1 MPFTAVCDWIE
12 TCNYRCNPDINV
24 RALKM
29 DDSTY
34 DEFSARWRV
43 QRMKEIIRAL
53 FRDQAFQPSERLW
66 EAFADIPRLAAVD
79 LLNDIVN
86 NKTFQVQHG
95 SQSGYIRYCNG
106 YYLFQPNVYA
116 DLTIPLA
123 IRIASFPVK
132 RDLYTPVEYKIPEME
147 EEIHD
152 DQSLELVEA
161 FWGAV
166 LRWSSYLST
175 SVRYAKPPNEIE
187 QYRVEI
193 SRDDMDLLKL
203 YLENIEMI
211 EWFHTSFQAS
221 TQKNPESFRKAVLC
235 YFWDEWLTLEEQKYL
250 VYSIEIDVRDCVRDH
265 QYGIGRLIVNRF
277 MDPKTGHL
285 QYLCNGEECTRA
297 IKDEVIRD
305 EAEPIKSF
313 ATNVNTTGS
322 IYGIIVPKNGKV
334 VFKTDK
340 PPEVG
345 GKLGRGKECGNV
357 SGKENRLVSLI
368 QIGDILI
375 QHGKS
380 DFRLNRAT
388 LTGPHKIAGPVRN
401 CTLLDLCL
409 RFLDNEQIEGK
420 KWFFRVVEAYY
431 IGYRGL
437 FRSGRK

>member
-1 MPFTAVCDWIE
+1 
-12 TCNYRCNPDINV
+12 
-24 RALKM
+24 
-29 DDSTY
+29 
-34 DEFSARWRV
+34 
-43 QRMKEIIRAL
+43 
-53 FRDQAFQPSERLW
+53 
-66 EAFADIPRLAAVD
+66 
-79 LLNDIVN
+79 
-86 NKTFQVQHG
+86 
-95 SQSGYIRYCNG
+95 
-106 YYLFQPNVYA
+106 
-116 DLTIPLA
+116 
-123 IRIASFPVK
+123 
-132 RDLYTPVEYKIPEME
+132 ME

-166 LRWSSYLST
+166 LRWTAYLST
-175 SVRYAKPPNEIE
+175 SVRYAKPPNEID
-187 QYRVEI
+187 QYRIAI
-193 SRDDMDLLKL
+193 SREDIDLLKL

-211 EWFHTSFQAS
+211 EWFHTSFHAS

-265 QYGIGRLIVNRF
+265 QYDIDRIIVNRF
-277 MDPKTGHL
+277 IDPKTGHL

-305 EAEPIKSF
+305 DQEPIKRF

-357 SGKENRLVSLI
+357 SGAENRRTSLI
-368 QIGDILI
+368 QIGDILKM
-375 QHGKS
+375 HNKS
-380 DFRLNRAT
+380 DFRLNRPV
-388 LTGPHKIAGPVRN
+388 LVGSHKIAGPVRN

-409 RFLDNEQIEGK
+409 RFLDNEQIEEK
-420 KWFFRVVEAYY
+420 KWFFRSVEAYY

-437 FRSGRK
+437 FRSGLK